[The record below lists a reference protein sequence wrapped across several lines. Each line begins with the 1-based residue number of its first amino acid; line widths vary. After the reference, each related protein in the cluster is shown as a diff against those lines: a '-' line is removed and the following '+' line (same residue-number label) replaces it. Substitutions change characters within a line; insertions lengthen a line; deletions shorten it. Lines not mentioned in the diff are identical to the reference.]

1 MRGTWLAIT
10 IIGVGITLLLIL
22 FLVRLMRPRSI
33 KNYTDPSGPYYEGH
47 YASVQ
52 PAYDG
57 YLKVVTWNINFS
69 ENINEAIETLAGV
82 EELKDADVLLLQEM
96 DVEGVEL
103 IAQTLGY
110 DYVYFPASIHR
121 THGKDFGNAILSR
134 WPISRSSKTILP
146 NTFPFIN
153 QTRIVVKAE
162 IVVDGLEL
170 DVYNIHLETVW
181 MAARQ
186 GNTQVDFLAEQ
197 IEQGEGFPIL
207 GGDFNSWSSGSV
219 AYMERAF
226 SQAGLHRISAGAGH
240 TFEYRD
246 LKLTLDHIWT
256 GDVLDHES
264 GVWRQTEASDHFPV
278 WAELQIEEVD

>member
-1 MRGTWLAIT
+1 MRGSWLAIT
-10 IIGVGITLLLIL
+10 LIGMGVALLLIL

-47 YASVQ
+47 YVSVQ
-52 PAYDG
+52 RAYDG
-57 YLKVVTWNINFS
+57 YLKVVSWNINFS
-69 ENINEAIETLAGV
+69 ERIDEAIETLAGV
-82 EELKDADVLLLQEM
+82 EELQDADILLLQEM
-96 DVEGVEL
+96 DAEGVEL

-121 THGKDFGNAILSR
+121 THGKDFGNAILSK

-162 IVVDGLEL
+162 IVIDGLEL

-181 MAARQ
+181 MAARR

-197 IEQGEGFPIL
+197 IKQGERFTIL
-207 GGDFNSWSSGSV
+207 GGDFNSWSNGSI
-219 AYMERAF
+219 AYLETVFA
-226 SQAGLHRISAGAGH
+226 QAGLQRISAGAGH
-240 TFEYRD
+240 TFEYQG

-256 GDVLDHES
+256 GDVLDYES

-278 WAELQIEEVD
+278 WADLKMVEVE